1 MAPKKGAAK
10 SKKTSPKKASA
21 EARRDEELVPSRMGE
36 AELNRLVEASVLP
49 DRVTVEWRPALGEP
63 FRMPHTDEVV
73 VFEDYFWQGLGFP
86 VHPFLRDLLELWVVS
101 LCNLHPNTILHISI
115 FIHFYE
121 AYLGILPYFN
131 LFRHLFWLKKRGGS
145 GSKVVG
151 GVPSAARW
159 NGRGVPYCAAEHITE
174 ELER

>member
-1 MAPKKGAAK
+1 M
-10 SKKTSPKKASA
+10 
-21 EARRDEELVPSRMGE
+21 
-36 AELNRLVEASVLP
+36 
-49 DRVTVEWRPALGEP
+49 
-63 FRMPHTDEVV
+63 
-73 VFEDYFWQGLGFP
+73 
-86 VHPFLRDLLELWVVS
+86 VS

-159 NGRGVPYCAAEHITE
+159 NGGGVPYYAAEHVTE
-174 ELER
+174 ELERQVVLHEAEPPGRPLRHRAHLEEPEELVKDAKQR